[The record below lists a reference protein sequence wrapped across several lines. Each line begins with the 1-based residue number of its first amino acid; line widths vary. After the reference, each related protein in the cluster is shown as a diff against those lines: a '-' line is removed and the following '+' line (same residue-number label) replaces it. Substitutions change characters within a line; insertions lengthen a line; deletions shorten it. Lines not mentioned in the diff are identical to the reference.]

1 MDISQITDNL
11 YIGTTPDV
19 EDYPFLR
26 ELGVKLV
33 INMRFERPPKRDPH
47 QNPLRFLWLPTFDN
61 PLLPIPMHALR
72 RGVRSALET
81 MARGGQVYAHC
92 AAGVH
97 RSVAMAAAIMIA
109 QGQSAENAMALIKTR
124 RQIADPDI
132 WYIRRRI
139 ERFAQM
145 WESNHAS

>member
-1 MDISQITDNL
+1 MDLSQITDTL
-11 YIGTTPDV
+11 FIGTTPDV

-26 ELGVKLV
+26 ELGVELV

-47 QNPLRFLWLPTFDN
+47 PFPLRFLWLPTFDN
-61 PLLPIPMHALR
+61 PLLPIPLCALR
-72 RGVRSALET
+72 RGVPPALET
-81 MARGGQVYAHC
+81 MTHGGRVYVHC

-109 QGQSAENAMALIKTR
+109 QGRSAENAMALIKAR
-124 RQIADPDI
+124 RQVADPNI

-139 ERFAQM
+139 ERFAQT
-145 WESNHAS
+145 WEAYHAP